1 MSMVGAVV
9 AAIALFPA
17 QVGVAQQLPSVPPLP
32 PTLNLPPAPSVEVPS
47 APSLPAPDVSAPDVP
62 DVQAPQ
68 PPVSPPSAPKLPS
81 TGAATD
87 ALPSIGSPSGQS
99 SSSGSSPGGQA
110 SVPGQSPAG
119 GRAGSTAKSSRGSA
133 ARRGASVAP
142 PRSPGQ
148 QRLERVVRRRSA
160 CLPGLPSAQRRVVVM
175 RSGFGPGGPRARPN
189 VARMLNTGVRRVAR
203 LEQQAIEALGRDGPG
218 GACST
223 APSFVAIASGGLL
236 DLLGLGEGLG
246 EAKSGSGGSA
256 GDAQAQVAG
265 QSETAGGSKSSDSP
279 TVQLPLGLPA
289 ASPAGL
295 GALTVIVLLL
305 LFFAAGVW
313 RELLASRRTAQYH

>member
-1 MSMVGAVV
+1 MVGAVV

-17 QVGVAQQLPSVPPLP
+17 QVGVAQQLPSLP
-32 PTLNLPPAPSVEVPS
+32 STPNLPPAPSVEVPS
-47 APSLPAPDVSAPDVP
+47 TPSLPAPDVSAPEVQVP
-62 DVQAPQ
+62 DVQVPKL
-68 PPVSPPSAPKLPS
+68 PVSPPSTPKLPS

-99 SSSGSSPGGQA
+99 SSSDSSPGGQA
-110 SVPGQSPAG
+110 GVPGQTPAG
-119 GRAGSTAKSSRGSA
+119 GGSGSTASHSRSSA

-142 PRSPGQ
+142 PRSPSQ

-160 CLPGLPSAQRRVVVM
+160 CLPGLASAQRRVIVM
-175 RSGFGPGGPRARPN
+175 RTGFGPGGPRARPD
-189 VARMLNTGVRRVAR
+189 VARTLNTSVGRVAR
-203 LEQQAIEALGRDGPG
+203 LEQQAIEALGADGPG

-256 GDAQAQVAG
+256 EGAQGQLAG
-265 QSETAGGSKSSDSP
+265 QSEKAGGSKSSDSAN
-279 TVQLPLGLPA
+279 VQLPLGLPA
-289 ASPAGL
+289 ASPADL

>member
-1 MSMVGAVV
+1 VGAVV

-17 QVGVAQQLPSVPPLP
+17 QVGVAQQLPSLP
-32 PTLNLPPAPSVEVPS
+32 STPNLPPAPPVEVPS
-47 APSLPAPDVSAPDVP
+47 TPSVPAPDVSAPDVQVP
-62 DVQAPQ
+62 DVQVPKL
-68 PPVSPPSAPKLPS
+68 PVSPPSTPKLPS

-87 ALPSIGSPSGQS
+87 ALPSTGSPSGPS
-99 SSSGSSPGGQA
+99 SSSGSSPGDQA
-110 SVPGQSPAG
+110 SVSGQTPAG
-119 GRAGSTAKSSRGSA
+119 GGAGSTASRSRGSA
-133 ARRGASVAP
+133 AGRGANVAP
-142 PRSPGQ
+142 PRSPSQ

-160 CLPGLPSAQRRVVVM
+160 CLPGLPSPQRRVVVM
-175 RSGFGPGGPRARPN
+175 RSGFGPGGPRARPD
-189 VARMLNTGVRRVAR
+189 VARTLNTGVRRVAR
-203 LEQQAIEALGRDGPG
+203 LEQQAIEALGADGPG

-246 EAKSGSGGSA
+246 EAKSGSGGSGGSA
-256 GDAQAQVAG
+256 GGAQAQVAS
-265 QSETAGGSKSSDSP
+265 QSETAGGSKSSDRA

-289 ASPAGL
+289 ASPADL